1 MHDEQNGKNVK
12 GELFINEQ
20 ISIGHVWSSLM
31 KTSAIVSLFG
41 TLAVALISGA
51 YLVQTSRIQMEQT
64 KVSIS
69 ATSSLSILNQQAE
82 RMAPFFLVIDQLDM
96 TGSQK
101 DVTLKQLNE
110 IAHSVKIESA
120 KLRPFLSDN
129 LAAMVWDI
137 GNDFYKLSDSVR
149 EDKSV
154 KEAIDKLYADKQKF
168 IGTYYVEREAM
179 LCIAFPSDPRGGCK
193 NAQQAQ

>member
-1 MHDEQNGKNVK
+1 
-12 GELFINEQ
+12 
-20 ISIGHVWSSLM
+20 
-31 KTSAIVSLFG
+31 
-41 TLAVALISGA
+41 
-51 YLVQTSRIQMEQT
+51 
-64 KVSIS
+64 
-69 ATSSLSILNQQAE
+69 
-82 RMAPFFLVIDQLDM
+82 VIDQLDM